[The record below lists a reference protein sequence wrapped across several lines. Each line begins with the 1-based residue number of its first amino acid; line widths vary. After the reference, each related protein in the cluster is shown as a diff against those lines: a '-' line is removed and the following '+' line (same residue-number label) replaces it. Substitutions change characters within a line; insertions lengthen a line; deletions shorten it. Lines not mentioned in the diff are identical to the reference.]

1 MSSNWTTVT
10 ESKYPWER
18 DALEFIRQQF
28 PPHEPYRAWA
38 NFEFIADDGSIN
50 EVDLLL
56 FTPQG
61 FFLPE
66 IKSRPGRLF
75 GDAGTW
81 TWENEGRL
89 YTLDSPLIAANLKAK
104 KLSSL
109 LQRQKAFQKKGRIPF
124 IEALVFCSAPD
135 LVCEL
140 LGNAR
145 LRVCLRDRD
154 KEGDKPARPG
164 IMAAVMRRDCPGLDP
179 SPKGTHDRPMAKIIG
194 QAMNQAGIHASQR
207 HRKVSD
213 YLLEQIVGEGPGY
226 QDWQAVHSQVSDSR
240 RRVRLYLVHTGATAE
255 EREWRER
262 AALREFQLLETL
274 QHPGILRAYNFTEHE
289 LGPALILEH
298 DPLAI
303 RLDHFLAQ
311 QQDKLSIDTRLDL
324 VRQIAE
330 VVRYAHDKK
339 IIHRA
344 LSPQS
349 ILVTQASSD
358 RPRIKVFNWQVGY
371 REPSSSTGASHIVSA
386 TSHVERLV
394 EDASTAYMAP
404 EALMDDNLGEHLD
417 VFSLGAIA
425 YHIFSGVAPAAN
437 GLELSNKLRE
447 TGGLQISS
455 VLNGAG
461 EDLQCLIQC
470 STDPVV
476 PDRTGTV
483 VDFLAVLDDVEN
495 ELTTPDQDFVEDPA
509 LAKGGELIPGG
520 YKVVKRIGQGACSIV
535 LLVERDGKEY
545 VLKVASDP
553 QHNSR
558 LKDEA
563 DVLQK
568 LRHPHIIEFAAAV
581 EVGNRFGFLMW
592 PVLADKDKKIIET
605 LGKRVGKE
613 GGLHI
618 DLLQRFGED
627 LLDVVNYLEE
637 QGIPHRDIK
646 PDNIAVGMVGRG
658 DKLHVVLFDFSLS
671 RTPAENIRAGTN
683 GYIDPLLPLRKPP
696 RWDLHAER
704 YAAAVTLYELATS
717 QRPRWGD
724 GSTDPSHL
732 PPGTE
737 ITIEPE
743 MFDSS
748 LREGLTAFFQKA
760 FRRDVTER
768 FDNAEEML
776 TAWRDCFKDIE
787 ESEPVSDL
795 ADESKLREL
804 LAAATYDTS
813 IAELGLGTRA
823 TNALDRA
830 NILTVEDLLTTTLR
844 RLSRLPGVGD
854 VTRRE
859 ITAAAKILRARLGTP
874 SRETSPRDEADSPP
888 EMLNLAAL
896 GVDLLADR
904 LQSIGTRESETVHRT
919 IQVLLNLPFPACRTR
934 KDGKGASEG
943 IVGEGN
949 LWPSQTDVARL
960 LEVTRARVGQVLAK
974 LQDRWARDPAITQL
988 RADMVDIVAGQGG
1001 VITVPEM
1008 AEAVLLA
1015 RGSSQE
1021 VPRGTQLAF
1030 AVVRAAVE
1038 VERSMSEPRLVVR
1051 RDSDCILITQDA
1063 ALAVYARRLG
1073 EAADQLADEDPLV
1086 APARVVE
1093 RLREVPA
1100 PSEVSLSDTRI
1111 VRLAS
1116 AVSGHAAISSRQEL
1130 YPRGMPAARAVR
1142 LSHGALNG
1150 LRMLTVSQVKD
1161 RVAGRYS
1168 EAASLP
1174 DPPVLD
1180 DLLRD
1185 AGFDFRWEPDG
1196 KDGQGCYVS
1205 NVRDMISVTT
1215 GTQATLRY
1223 PTTSSRPEAG
1233 EVTPEEADARQFE
1246 ERLQRAISEGSFLS
1260 LLVNPKLH
1268 DLARQE
1274 ICRRFPVEL
1283 VDMEGLFL
1291 DALQAVA
1298 GKAGVNWDLVL
1309 KTDAI
1314 PQAGDWDKLM
1324 MLVGRAMPA
1333 VEQRLLA
1340 AERTMLV
1347 IYPGLLARY
1356 DQMDLLSRLS
1366 QKVGRRDGIP
1376 GLWLLLPGDHQALI
1390 DGKAVPLL
1398 GPGQRACIPE
1408 SWLQNVHRASGNRG
1422 SMEPRR

>member
-1 MSSNWTTVT
+1 V
-10 ESKYPWER
+10 
-18 DALEFIRQQF
+18 
-28 PPHEPYRAWA
+28 
-38 NFEFIADDGSIN
+38 
-50 EVDLLL
+50 
-56 FTPQG
+56 
-61 FFLPE
+61 
-66 IKSRPGRLF
+66 
-75 GDAGTW
+75 
-81 TWENEGRL
+81 
-89 YTLDSPLIAANLKAK
+89 AANLKAK
-104 KLSSL
+104 KLCSL

-140 LGNAR
+140 QGNAR
-145 LRVCLRDRD
+145 LRVCLRDREA
-154 KEGDKPARPG
+154 EGDKPARPG
-164 IMAAVMRRDCPGLDP
+164 ILAAVMRRDCPGLDP
-179 SPKGTHDRPMAKIIG
+179 VSKGTHDRPMARIVS
-194 QAMNQAGIHASQR
+194 QAVEQAGIRPSQR

-213 YLLEQIVGEGPGY
+213 YVLEQLVGEGPGY
-226 QDWQAVHSQVSDSR
+226 QDWQAVHAQVSDSR
-240 RRVRLYLVHTGATAE
+240 RRVRLYLVRHGATADD
-255 EREWRER
+255 RKTIER
-262 AALREFQLLETL
+262 AALREFQHLEML

-311 QQDKLSIDTRLDL
+311 QQDRLSIDTRLDL
-324 VRQIAE
+324 LRQIAE

-339 IIHRA
+339 VVHRA

-349 ILVTQASSD
+349 ILVTQAGSN

-371 REPSSSTGASHIVSA
+371 REPSSSTGMSRIVSA
-386 TSHVERLV
+386 TSHVDRLV

-404 EALMDDNLGEHLD
+404 EALTDDNLGEHLD

-447 TGGLQISS
+447 TKGLQISS

-461 EDLQCLIQC
+461 EALQYLIQY
-470 STDPVV
+470 STHPEVFN
-476 PDRTGTV
+476 RTGTV
-483 VDFLAVLDDVEN
+483 VDFLGELDDVEN
-495 ELTTPDQDFVEDPA
+495 ELTAPDQEYVEDPA
-509 LAKGGELIPGG
+509 LAKAGDLLPGG
-520 YKVVKRIGQGACSIV
+520 YKVNRRIGQGACSIV
-535 LLVERDGKEY
+535 LLVEREGKEY

-553 QHNSR
+553 QHNNR

-568 LRHPHIIEFAAAV
+568 LRHPHIIEFANTV
-581 EVGNRFGFLMW
+581 EIGDRFGFLMW
-592 PVLADKDKKIIET
+592 PVLADKSKRIIET
-605 LGKRVGKE
+605 LGQRLRKE
-613 GGLHI
+613 GRLHI

-627 LLDVVNYLEE
+627 LLDVVNHLEE

-658 DKLHVVLFDFSLS
+658 DRLHAVLFDFSLS
-671 RTPAENIRAGTN
+671 RTPADNIRAGTT

-704 YAAAVTLYELATS
+704 YATAVTLYELATGG
-717 QRPRWGD
+717 RPQWGD

-732 PPGTE
+732 PPGIE
-737 ITIEPE
+737 ITINPE
-743 MFDSS
+743 AFDAA
-748 LREGLTAFFQKA
+748 LREGFTVFFQKA
-760 FRRDVTER
+760 FRREVTER

-776 TAWRDCFKDIE
+776 SAWRDCFKDIE
-787 ESEPVSDL
+787 ESEPISDQ

-804 LAAATYDTS
+804 LAAATFDTS

-830 NILTVEDLLTTTLR
+830 NILTVEDLLAVPMRALLR
-844 RLSRLPGVGD
+844 LRGVGNL
-854 VTRRE
+854 TRRE
-859 ITAAAKILRARLGTP
+859 ISAAVKILRERLGTP
-874 SRETSPRDEADSPP
+874 SRETAATDQPESPP
-888 EMLNLAAL
+888 ETMDAGTLS
-896 GVDLLADR
+896 VDLLADR
-904 LQSIGTRESETVHRT
+904 LQRTGSREGETIQRT
-919 IQVLLNLPFPACRTR
+919 IQVLLGL
-934 KDGKGASEG
+934 DSEAG
-943 IVGEGN
+943 DR
-949 LWPSQTDVARL
+949 WPSQADVA
-960 LEVTRARVGQVLAK
+960 EVVGVTRGRIGQIVGT
-974 LQDRWARDPAITQL
+974 LQDRWSKEPAITQL
-988 RADMVDIVAGQGG
+988 RTDLVEIVAGQGG
-1001 VITVPEM
+1001 VMTVPELV
-1008 AEAVLLA
+1008 EAVLVA

-1021 VPRGTQLAF
+1021 GPRRTQLGC

-1051 RDSDCILITQDA
+1051 RDGDCILVAHDA
-1063 ALAVYARRLG
+1063 GLAAYARRLG
-1073 EAADQLADEDPLV
+1073 EVADQLADEDPLV

-1093 RLREVPA
+1093 RLREIPPPA
-1100 PSEVSLSDTRI
+1100 EVNLSDTRI

-1130 YPRGMPAARAVR
+1130 YPRGMPAARTIR

-1150 LRMLTVSQVKD
+1150 LRLLTVAQVKE
-1161 RVAGRYS
+1161 RVAGRYP
-1168 EAASLP
+1168 EAAPLP
-1174 DPPVLD
+1174 DRPVLD

-1185 AGFDFRWEPDG
+1185 AGFDFRWEPGG
-1196 KDGQGCYVS
+1196 KDGEGCYVS
-1205 NVRDMISVTT
+1205 NLRDLISVTT
-1215 GTQATLRY
+1215 GTEPPPRY
-1223 PTTSSRPEAG
+1223 PTAPGRPPAG

-1246 ERLQRAISEGSFLS
+1246 ERLQRALQEGSFLS
-1260 LLVNPKLH
+1260 LMVHPKLY
-1268 DLARQE
+1268 DRAREE

-1283 VDMEGLFL
+1283 VDMEGVFL

-1314 PQAGDWDKLM
+1314 PQGGDWDKLM

-1333 VEQRLLA
+1333 VEETLMARGRGEQVLSSSFLVLGDSQARASQPRTNHQEPRTLLI
-1340 AERTMLV
+1340 

-1376 GLWLLLPGDHQALI
+1376 GLWLLLPGSNQALI

-1398 GPGQRACIPE
+1398 GPGQRALIPE
-1408 SWLQNVHRASGNRG
+1408 SWLQNIHRSNGK
-1422 SMEPRR
+1422 